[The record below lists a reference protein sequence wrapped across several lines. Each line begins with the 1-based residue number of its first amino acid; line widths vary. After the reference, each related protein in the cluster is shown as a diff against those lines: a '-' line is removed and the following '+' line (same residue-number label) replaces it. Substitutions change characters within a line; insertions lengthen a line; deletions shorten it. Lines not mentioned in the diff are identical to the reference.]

1 MSEMGK
7 KVVICPTCEKLVV
20 WHDENEYRPFCSGR
34 CKLIDFGDWAA
45 ENTVFLAKWFFLKL
59 MKIRKNYN
67 NGRSIGINAEQY
79 SK

>member
-34 CKLIDFGDWAA
+34 CKLIDFGGWAA
-45 ENTVFLAKWFFLKL
+45 GKHSIPSEMGFPEVDGNQEKL
-59 MKIRKNYN
+59 
-67 NGRSIGINAEQY
+67 Q
-79 SK
+79 